1 MIYAHR
7 KPNDHGHGHIH
18 GIVYDNVTILGIKG
32 AYLHKTIVLEGL
44 CAKNKLLVKQV
55 PRIRCK
61 TTPINFKR
69 K

>member
-32 AYLHKTIVLEGL
+32 AYLHKTSLR
-44 CAKNKLLVKQV
+44 
-55 PRIRCK
+55 RIMCQK
-61 TTPINFKR
+61 
-69 K
+69 